1 MKKLSGQTCYGLT
14 TNQAVH
20 KSFSMI
26 NKEVLEKA
34 AKLSSLVLTEQEKE
48 RTIGEMSKILE
59 HFNELQKIDT
69 EGVEPLHTPVNMENV
84 WRADQ
89 VGVEQKSEVLMET
102 LAETM
107 EGQLKVPQ
115 VV

>member
-1 MKKLSGQTCYGLT
+1 
-14 TNQAVH
+14 
-20 KSFSMI
+20 MI

-34 AKLSSLVLTEQEKE
+34 AKLSSLVLTEEQTK
-48 RTIGEMSKILE
+48 TTLFEMSKILE
-59 HFNELQKIDT
+59 HFDELQKINTD
-69 EGVEPLHTPVNMENV
+69 GVEPLHTPVDMENL

-89 VGVEQKSEVLMET
+89 VSVEQSRDELVEVL
-102 LAETM
+102 AESM

>member
-1 MKKLSGQTCYGLT
+1 
-14 TNQAVH
+14 
-20 KSFSMI
+20 MI

-48 RTIGEMSKILE
+48 RTIDQMSKILE
-59 HFNELQKIDT
+59 HFRELQKVDT
-69 EGVEPLHTPVNMENV
+69 TGVEPTYNAVDMTNV
-84 WRADQ
+84 WRAD
-89 VGVEQKSEVLMET
+89 VVSCEQTPAELLEV
-102 LAETM
+102 LAETQ